1 MTSSVVDTP
10 FIANCDRRLSR
21 AARSF
26 VARKTYFILS
36 HHYHFSVNDPN
47 IPSTMHDKSLSL
59 SPAMKMRFYKSAL
72 DALMTHPNKCILNM
86 NSDKDIFWNID
97 YHSTY
102 HKLRYSKVK
111 RRHVYTC
118 PICQKHFI
126 SLFYLDAHITNH
138 HIDDLMLNTTQ
149 MTYVI
154 CPAQDICSILG
165 RSTCHIEALKNEP
178 YYARGDLIDFANMD
192 SEFQSSGISNVKYDV
207 SLAKATKR
215 NYQRQIMD
223 MPCSEQDLA
232 ESREQCLK
240 AMEDCFGGDNHQFKE
255 QNGNNVLHDMQRILC
270 EVKSCQDYFS
280 DILGDS
286 RKMYGESSLH
296 LLKHSWE
303 HHMDHIYFHDMRSGF
318 GFVFLVILLGFY
330 MAIVNGWYCCTIT
343 GCDRWFIKKRRRAF
357 DHNRRHGMKID

>member
-286 RKMYGESSLH
+286 RKMYDESSLH